1 MKILFMGTPDFAVP
15 SLRLLAAS
23 RHQVVAVV
31 TNPDRPRGRGRNTFP
46 PAVKTAAAELELPC
60 LQPESV
66 AEPGLPETLS
76 ACGCDLFVV
85 VAFSILPDELLAVP
99 AMGAVNLHPSLLPAY
114 RGAAPIPWTL
124 FNGERETGVT
134 TILLNSRVDAGD
146 ILLQKRVAVED
157 EETAG
162 ELEQRLAELGAG
174 LVAAT
179 VEGVERGE
187 LQPRP
192 QPAAGA
198 SRAPKLSRE
207 DGRLI
212 WSQPAA
218 WVRNRI
224 RGANPVPGAFT
235 SWEPDRILKIHR
247 AHPSGVTLRG
257 AAGTVL
263 AADGETGLVIA
274 TGDGAL
280 VLDEVQPAGR
290 NRMSGEAFMRGYQV
304 RPGDRFGT

>member
-1 MKILFMGTPDFAVP
+1 MGTPEFAVP

-23 RHQVVAVV
+23 RHDVVAVV
-31 TNPDRPRGRGRNTFP
+31 TNPDRPRGRGRRTSL
-46 PAVKTAAAELELPC
+46 PAVKTAAAELGLPC

-66 AEPGLPETLS
+66 AEPGLPEILS

-99 AMGAVNLHPSLLPAY
+99 PMGAVNLHPSLLPAY

-146 ILLQKRVAVED
+146 ILLQQKVAVGSD
-157 EETAG
+157 ETAG
-162 ELEQRLAELGAG
+162 ELERRLAAPGAE
-174 LVAAT
+174 LVAST
-179 VEGVERGE
+179 IEGLERGE
-187 LQPRP
+187 LHPRR

-212 WSQPAA
+212 WSQPTESL
-218 WVRNRI
+218 RNRI

-235 SWEPDRILKIHR
+235 TWGRDRILKVHR
-247 AHPSGVTLRG
+247 AHPWEDALRG
-257 AAGTVL
+257 PAGTVL
-263 AADGETGLVIA
+263 SADGETGLAIA

-280 VLDEVQPAGR
+280 VVDEVQPSGR
-290 NRMSGEAFMRGYQV
+290 NRMAGEAFVRGYQV
-304 RPGDRFGT
+304 RIGDRFGA

>member
-23 RHQVVAVV
+23 RHRVVAVV
-31 TNPDRPRGRGRNTFP
+31 TNPDRPGGRGRRTFP
-46 PAVKTAAAELELPC
+46 PAVKTAAAELGFPC

-66 AEPGLPETLS
+66 AEPELPETLS
-76 ACGCDLFVV
+76 ACGRDLFVV

-146 ILLQKRVAVED
+146 ILLQQNVAVGE

-162 ELEQRLAELGAG
+162 ELEQRLAELGAV

-179 VEGVERGE
+179 VEGLERGE

-192 QPAAGA
+192 QLAAGA

-212 WSQPAA
+212 WSQSTER
-218 WVRNRI
+218 VRNRI

-235 SWEPDRILKIHR
+235 SWKPDRTLKIHR
-247 AHPSGVTLRG
+247 AHPWGMTLRC

-280 VLDEVQPAGR
+280 VLDEVQPSGR
-290 NRMSGEAFMRGYQV
+290 NRMSGGDFVRGYRV